1 MIYSLVIPQLY
12 NWIKKE
18 SNLYTPTYVV
28 HIWRIWNREEDN
40 VNMGGG
46 KKEPTKYITCINLRL
61 IYSSISPDHKS
72 EIHFKWLKY
81 QCLMWDITHS
91 LSMSCSDNY
100 FTSKLLRLLKFR
112 VIKTHGTGTEIRY
125 QDPSALPW
133 SKMAT
138 ATTGK
143 DVYTEILP
151 RQWWLDLV

>member
-1 MIYSLVIPQLY
+1 MFDVRY
-12 NWIKKE
+12 
-18 SNLYTPTYVV
+18 YTQFV
-28 HIWRIWNREEDN
+28 HE
-40 VNMGGG
+40 
-46 KKEPTKYITCINLRL
+46 L
-61 IYSSISPDHKS
+61 
-72 EIHFKWLKY
+72 F
-81 QCLMWDITHS
+81 
-91 LSMSCSDNY
+91 DNY

-143 DVYTEILP
+143 DVYTEIIP